1 MNGEKI
7 VKSACLFC
15 PPGCGIDIHV
25 RDNKPVKVESM
36 VESVVGPICIK
47 GEVIPEWFQTELKER
62 RVLHPLQKVNGN
74 WREITWDQALDTIAE
89 NLTNVKRKYGPEA
102 LASYIG
108 TTESFHDYNY
118 LARRFFL
125 AFGSPS
131 YYNCN
136 SICYFT
142 KIVAGDYTYGG
153 YAPPTFIGTK
163 CIIVWAANPT
173 ESVPFAGDA
182 IVLAKTQKGV
192 KLIVIDP
199 RRTLLAKAADIHL
212 QLRPGTDTALALA
225 FLNVIISKKLYDKE
239 FVEKYT
245 FGFDKLAEHV
255 KQYTPEKVAQIC
267 DVPPE
272 KILEAARIYSTQK
285 PSTIFQGNSLDNVDN
300 GFQSCRGI
308 TCLISVTGNLDVRGG
323 STLMPFHIFSKWAL
337 EDWEKEGLPMPRLEP
352 AGKPEG
358 PFFYDSAG
366 HPSVVGLFRGM
377 VEEKPYPIKAL
388 LVDTGN
394 PMVTLGDTNYLRQ
407 GIDKLEFMAVH
418 DVFMT
423 ETAQLADIVLPA
435 ANYFEQQSIYQ
446 YVGRPMVIL
455 LNKAIEPP
463 EDCWPS
469 WKVWIEL
476 AKRLGMEKYFP
487 WKDVEE
493 FHEKFFC
500 PKLNMTLDDLRNN
513 PGGYYHKKR
522 MWKKYKTEGIA
533 TPSGKVELYSERL
546 AMKDY
551 DPLPTYHEPV
561 LSPINRPD
569 LARQYP
575 LIVITGQRIL
585 EFAQSMMLGVPTLR
599 GKIADPKAEIHT
611 DTARNLGIDSGD
623 PIIIETPW
631 GKVQMKASLTQYI
644 HPKVVSLPY
653 GFGGLANA
661 NYLTSFKTF
670 MPEVG
675 MPAYRALPCRVTK
688 ALMGEPSKVV
698 TV

>member
-1 MNGEKI
+1 MNGERV

-47 GEVIPEWFQTELKER
+47 GEVIPEWFETELKER
-62 RVLHPLQKVNGN
+62 RILHPLQKVNGN
-74 WREITWDQALDTIAE
+74 WREITWDQALDTVAE
-89 NLTNVKRKYGPEA
+89 NLTKVKKRYGPEA

-163 CIIVWAANPT
+163 CIVVWAANPT
-173 ESVPFAGDA
+173 ESVPFAGDS
-182 IVLAKTQKGV
+182 IVMAKTQKGV

-225 FLNVIISKKLYDKE
+225 FLNIIISEQLYDKE
-239 FVEKYT
+239 FVEKYSL
-245 FGFDKLAEHV
+245 GFDQLAQHV
-255 KQYTPEKVAQIC
+255 KEYTPEKVAEIC
-267 DVPPE
+267 DVPAE
-272 KILEAARIYSTQK
+272 KIRQAARMYSTQK
-285 PSTIFQGNSLDNVDN
+285 PAAIFQGNSLDNVDN
-300 GFQSCRGI
+300 GFQACRGI
-308 TCLISVTGNLDVRGG
+308 TCLISVTGNLDIRGG
-323 STLMPFHIFSKWAL
+323 STLMPFHIFSKWAI
-337 EDWEKEGLPMPRLEP
+337 EDWEKEGLPMPRVEP

-394 PMVTLGDTNYLRQ
+394 PVVTLGDTNYLRE
-407 GIDKLEFMAVH
+407 GFDKLEFMAVH

-469 WKVWIEL
+469 WKLWIEL

-500 PKLNMTLDDLRNN
+500 PKLNMSLNDLRDN

-522 MWKKYKTEGIA
+522 LWKKYQTEGIA
-533 TPSGKVELYSERL
+533 TPSGKVELYSDRL
-546 AMKDY
+546 AVKGY
-551 DPLPTYHEPV
+551 DPLPTYHEPA

-575 LIVITGQRIL
+575 LIVITGQRVL

-623 PIIIETPW
+623 PIIVETPW
-631 GKVQMKASLTQYI
+631 GRVQMKASLTQYI
-644 HPKVVSLPY
+644 HPKVVSVPY

-675 MPAYRALPCRVTK
+675 MPSYRALPCRVTK
-688 ALMGEPSKVV
+688 ALLGEPSKVV